1 MNNTARKWQKIFSS
15 GADYDLLYLSVSA
28 ASAVINRIATRNAGR
43 TKYIGA
49 MFRTCMLSLLAL
61 FVFTSNAQ
69 TILVHGHRGS
79 RATRPENTIPAFEY
93 AIQHG
98 AAVLELDL
106 AVTRDNVLVVSHSP
120 FLSGDFPGERT
131 CVGPETPPHTAIHSL
146 TLAQVKEY
154 DCGAQTLGKF
164 PRQVAVPGTKI
175 PTFDEVLDLAS
186 QGTFDFNV
194 ETKSFPSHPELTP
207 SPEEFVKMIEDAV
220 KRHNLQSRVILQ
232 SFDFRTLA
240 AMKKLDPS
248 IRLSALIGANSKD
261 DAMMGITDHDKD
273 FVSIGKKTGAQII
286 SPDFHLV
293 TPEKVAA
300 AHAAGLQVV
309 PWTAD
314 TPADWQALADAKV
327 DAIITDDPEAL
338 VLWLRNKKLHP

>member
-1 MNNTARKWQKIFSS
+1 M
-15 GADYDLLYLSVSA
+15 V
-28 ASAVINRIATRNAGR
+28 R
-43 TKYIGA
+43 T
-49 MFRTCMLSLLAL
+49 FAL
-61 FVFTSNAQ
+61 FLAALLTFSSNAQ

-98 AAVLELDL
+98 ADVLELDL
-106 AVTRDNVLVVSHSP
+106 AVTKDNVLVVSHFP
-120 FLSGDFPGERT
+120 FITPDHPGERV
-131 CVGPETPPHTAIHSL
+131 CIGPETPPHTAIHTL
-146 TLAQVKEY
+146 TLEQVEQY
-154 DCGAQTLGKF
+154 DCGSKTLANF
-164 PRQVAVPGTKI
+164 PEQITVPGTKI
-175 PTFDEVLDLAS
+175 PTFDQVLDLAP

-207 SPEEFVKMIEDAV
+207 TPDEFVKLIDDAV

-232 SFDFRTLA
+232 SFDFRTLM

-248 IRLSALIGANSKD
+248 IRLSALVGDPKG
-261 DAMMGITDHDKD
+261 DAMMGLTDHDKD

-314 TPADWQALADAKV
+314 KPEDWQALIDAKV

-338 VLWLRNKKLHP
+338 VIWLRDKKLHP

>member
-1 MNNTARKWQKIFSS
+1 MFPAPGVSVAAALIAFS
-15 GADYDLLYLSVSA
+15 
-28 ASAVINRIATRNAGR
+28 
-43 TKYIGA
+43 
-49 MFRTCMLSLLAL
+49 
-61 FVFTSNAQ
+61 SNAQ

-79 RATRPENTIPAFEY
+79 RATRPENTIPAFDY

-98 AAVLELDL
+98 ADVLELDL
-106 AVTRDNVLVVSHSP
+106 AVTKDNVLVVSHFP
-120 FLSGDFPGERT
+120 MITPDHPGERV
-131 CVGPETPPHTAIHSL
+131 CVGPETPPQTAIYSL
-146 TLAQVKEY
+146 TLAQVEEY
-154 DCGAQTLGKF
+154 DCGSNTLPNF

-175 PTFDEVLDLAS
+175 PTFDQVLDLAP
-186 QGTFDFNV
+186 QGSFDFNV
-194 ETKSFPSHPELTP
+194 ETKSFPNHPELTP
-207 SPEEFVKMIEDAV
+207 TPEEFVKLIDDAA

-232 SFDFRTLA
+232 SFDFRTLI

-248 IRLSALIGANSKD
+248 IRLSALIGDGND

-273 FVSIGKKTGAQII
+273 FVSIGNKTGAQII

-309 PWTAD
+309 PWTANK
-314 TPADWQALADAKV
+314 PEEWQALVDAKV

-338 VLWLRNKKLHP
+338 VIWLRNKKPHP

>member
-1 MNNTARKWQKIFSS
+1 MLRTFTLFFATA
-15 GADYDLLYLSVSA
+15 LM
-28 ASAVINRIATRNAGR
+28 AS
-43 TKYIGA
+43 Y
-49 MFRTCMLSLLAL
+49 
-61 FVFTSNAQ
+61 SNSQ

-98 AAVLELDL
+98 ADVLELDL
-106 AVTRDNVLVVSHSP
+106 AVTKDNVLVVSHFP
-120 FLSGDFPGERT
+120 FITPHHPGERVCT
-131 CVGPETPPHTAIHSL
+131 GPEVPPHTAIHTL
-146 TLAQVKEY
+146 TLAQVKQY
-154 DCGAQTLGKF
+154 DCGSTMLANF
-164 PRQVAVPGTKI
+164 PKQIAVPGTRI
-175 PTFDEVLDLAS
+175 PSFEEVLNLS
-186 QGTFDFNV
+186 PQGDFDYNV

-207 SPEEFVKMIEDAV
+207 SPEEFVKLIDEAV

-232 SFDFRTLA
+232 SFDFRTLI
-240 AMKKLDPS
+240 AMKKMDPS
-248 IRLSALIGANSKD
+248 IRLSALVGDPKG
-261 DAMMGITDHDKD
+261 DAMIGITDHDKD
-273 FVSIGKKTGAQII
+273 FVSIGKKTGAQMI

-314 TPADWQALADAKV
+314 NPEDWQALVDAKV

-338 VLWLRNKKLHP
+338 VIWLREKKLHP

>member
-1 MNNTARKWQKIFSS
+1 
-15 GADYDLLYLSVSA
+15 
-28 ASAVINRIATRNAGR
+28 
-43 TKYIGA
+43 
-49 MFRTCMLSLLAL
+49 MFRTFVLSLIAMLTAS
-61 FVFTSNAQ
+61 SNAQ
-69 TILVHGHRGS
+69 TIQVHGHRGS

-98 AAVLELDL
+98 ADVLELDL
-106 AVTRDNVLVVSHSP
+106 AVTKDDVLVVSHFP
-120 FLSGDFPGERT
+120 MITPDYPGERV
-131 CVGPETPPHTAIHSL
+131 CVGPEVPPHTAIRSL
-146 TLAQVKEY
+146 TLAQVEQY
-154 DCGAQTLGKF
+154 DCGSKTLANF
-164 PRQVAVPGTKI
+164 PKQVAVPGTKI
-175 PTFDEVLDLAS
+175 PTFEQVLDLAPK
-186 QGTFDFNV
+186 GNFDFNV

-207 SPEEFVKMIEDAV
+207 TPEEFVKLIDDAV

-232 SFDFRTLA
+232 SFDFRTLI

-248 IRLSALIGANSKD
+248 IRLSALVGDPKG
-261 DAMMGITDHDKD
+261 DALIGITDHDKD

-286 SPDFHLV
+286 SPEFRLV

-314 TPADWQALADAKV
+314 KPEDWQALVDAKV

-338 VLWLRNKKLHP
+338 VIWLSSRKPSLHAAAR

>member
-1 MNNTARKWQKIFSS
+1 MQNTL
-15 GADYDLLYLSVSA
+15 ADMLRLSA
-28 ASAVINRIATRNAGR
+28 FFLAALIASA
-43 TKYIGA
+43 
-49 MFRTCMLSLLAL
+49 
-61 FVFTSNAQ
+61 SNPQ

-79 RATRPENTIPAFEY
+79 RATRPENTIPAFQY

-98 AAVLELDL
+98 ADVLELDL
-106 AVTRDNVLVVSHSP
+106 AVTKDNVLVVSHFP
-120 FLSGDFPGERT
+120 FITPDHPGERVCT
-131 CVGPETPPHTAIHSL
+131 GPETPPHTAIHSL
-146 TLAQVKEY
+146 TLAQVKQY
-154 DCGAQTLGKF
+154 DCGSVTLPAF
-164 PRQVAVPGTKI
+164 PKQVAVPGTRI

-186 QGTFDFNV
+186 QGHFDFNV

-207 SPEEFVKMIEDAV
+207 SPEQFVKLVDEAV

-232 SFDFRTLA
+232 SFDFRTLI
-240 AMKKLDPS
+240 AMKKLDPA
-248 IRLSALIGANSKD
+248 IRLSALIGSD
-261 DAMMGITDHDKD
+261 PEGDAMMGITDPDKD

-309 PWTAD
+309 PWTVD
-314 TPADWQALADAKV
+314 RQEDWQKMVDAKV

-338 VLWLRNKKLHP
+338 IQWLRTKNLHP

>member
-1 MNNTARKWQKIFSS
+1 MFRSFALF
-15 GADYDLLYLSVSA
+15 L
-28 ASAVINRIATRNAGR
+28 ASA
-43 TKYIGA
+43 
-49 MFRTCMLSLLAL
+49 LLTAS
-61 FVFTSNAQ
+61 SNPT

-79 RATRPENTIPAFEY
+79 RATRPENTLPAFEY

-98 AAVLELDL
+98 ADVLELDL
-106 AVTRDNVLVVSHSP
+106 AVTKDNHLVVSHSP
-120 FLSGDFPGERT
+120 FISADLEGERV
-131 CVGPETPPHTAIHSL
+131 CVGPETPPHTAIHTL
-146 TLAQVKEY
+146 TLAQVEEY
-154 DCGAQTLGKF
+154 DCGAKTLARF
-164 PRQVAVPGTKI
+164 PKQLAVPGTRI
-175 PTFDEVLDLAS
+175 PTFEQVLDLAP

-207 SPEEFVKMIEDAV
+207 TPEEFVKMIDDAV

-232 SFDFRTLA
+232 SFDFRTLV
-240 AMKKLDPS
+240 AMKKIDPS
-248 IRLSALIGANSKD
+248 IRLSALIGDGKD

-286 SPDFHLV
+286 SPDFHRV
-293 TPEKVAA
+293 IPEKVAA

-314 TPADWQALADAKV
+314 KPEDWQTLIDTKV

-338 VLWLRNKKLHP
+338 VIWLRQRKLHP